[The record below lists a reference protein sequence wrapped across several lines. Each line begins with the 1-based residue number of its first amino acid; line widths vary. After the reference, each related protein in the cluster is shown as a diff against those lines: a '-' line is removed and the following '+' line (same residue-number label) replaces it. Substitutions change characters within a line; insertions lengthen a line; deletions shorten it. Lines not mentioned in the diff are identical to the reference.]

1 MKSPELRQ
9 RKVQALAMEPLRPVV
24 TFYRT
29 QNTITSL
36 IAAPLDIRTHM
47 VFALFSGVMYFGSAL
62 RGVRWELVPKAALPC
77 ALDGRLTSLISAA
90 GKTFRKLVA
99 RHLLL
104 FVRTY
109 GVCTMQW
116 GHASWFR
123 GLRRRLVPKA
133 ARPRALFS
141 PLHISH
147 TAQWTAGSE
156 LWVGTGSD
164 LARIHTHT
172 YSHTYVCVCKANCVA
187 VMPYD
192 MVTFRHFRAYR
203 YDNMSLLID
212 VHL

>member
-1 MKSPELRQ
+1 
-9 RKVQALAMEPLRPVV
+9 MEPLRPVV

-47 VFALFSGVMYFGSAL
+47 VFALFSGVMYLGSAL

-90 GKTFRKLVA
+90 GKTFRKWVA
-99 RHLLL
+99 RHLLP

-109 GVCTMQW
+109 GVCTMQR

-123 GLRRRLVPKA
+123 CLRQVLVPKA
-133 ARPRALFS
+133 ALPRALFS

-147 TAQWTAGSE
+147 TAGSE
-156 LWVGTGSD
+156 LWVRTGSD

-203 YDNMSLLID
+203 YDNTSLLID